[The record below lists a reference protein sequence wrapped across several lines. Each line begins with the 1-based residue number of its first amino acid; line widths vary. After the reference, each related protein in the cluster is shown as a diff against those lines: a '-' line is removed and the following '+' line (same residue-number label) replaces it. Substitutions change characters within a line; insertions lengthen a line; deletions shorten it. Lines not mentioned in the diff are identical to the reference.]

1 MLEVTK
7 VFSIANQKGGVGKTT
22 TAVNLAAG
30 LARMGLTTLLID
42 LDAQANA
49 TSALGLEKTS
59 GKSLY
64 KVLHGE
70 AKAEEMIIPTSTE
83 NLDII
88 PSEVDLA
95 AVEAELSQSENYLSR
110 LRNALASIVSSQKY
124 KAILIDCPPALGML
138 SMNALAASD
147 YLLVT
152 LQTEYLA
159 MEGLGQIL
167 GVVEQ
172 LKSAGAGDTLAIGG
186 ILLTMYDVRTN
197 LSRQVMEEVK
207 NHFPDLVLKTMIP
220 RTIRLSECP
229 SHGKTI
235 FQYDAHSPG
244 AVAYEALAK
253 EFTTRFGLK

>member
-1 MLEVTK
+1 VTK
-7 VFSIANQKGGVGKTT
+7 IFSIANQKGGVGKTT

-30 LARMGLTTLLID
+30 LANNGIPTLLID

-49 TSALGLEKTS
+49 TSALGIEKVE
-59 GKSLY
+59 GRSLY

-70 AKAEEMIIPTSTE
+70 AKAEDMIVNTSTE
-83 NLDII
+83 KLDLI

-95 AVEAELSQSENYLSR
+95 AIESELSQSENYLSR
-110 LRNALASIVSSQKY
+110 LSSALQPIIDSKKY
-124 KAILIDCPPALGML
+124 RIIIIDCPPALGML
-138 SMNALAASD
+138 SMNALRASD
-147 YLLVT
+147 HLLVA

-167 GVVEQ
+167 GVVDQ
-172 LKSAGAGDTLAIGG
+172 LKQADATSKLTVGG

-197 LSRQVMEEVK
+197 LSRQVVEEVK
-207 NHFPDLVLKTMIP
+207 THFPDLLLKTMIP

-244 AVAYEALAK
+244 AVAYTALAK
-253 EFTTRFGLK
+253 EFIARFNLK